1 MLATTRSRTDHG
13 TSSIPSRAAS
23 DVLAKEGVAAAERAQ
38 LPSLGTSR
46 HPIVTWASSFLAR
59 RHSFQVELLLLTLTY
74 VAYDAG
80 RGLVRGG
87 APVAVANAR
96 SIASVERSLGLLHE
110 IDVQR
115 ALAHV
120 PGVSALFGF
129 GYDVLHLSVTGG
141 VLIWLFFRHREA
153 YAQVR
158 TTLLGATFLALVGFT
173 VFPSAP
179 PRLAGIGVA
188 DTLSLARD
196 TAHSGVLQFLY
207 NPYAAMPSLHMAYAV
222 IAGACLYRWGGHRLV
237 RFIGLAYPI
246 FVAVEVVATGNHF
259 FLDVAAGVAVDACAL
274 AVISRFVAERS
285 APDVTM
291 GTVAARGYAAL
302 SSVQKDLQR
311 VIARRPAIT
320 SVATGSAG
328 VPADEPQRLDWHRR
342 REVTEAPQSPPD
354 SPTGAPSP
362 RWPTPR
368 GIPCR

>member
-1 MLATTRSRTDHG
+1 MLVTTSSRTDHG
-13 TSSIPSRAAS
+13 TNSIPSRS
-23 DVLAKEGVAAAERAQ
+23 GSNVLAREGSPAGEGTR
-38 LPSLGTSR
+38 LPPFGTSR
-46 HPIVTWASSFLAR
+46 QPIVQWVSSFMAR
-59 RHSFQVELLLLTLTY
+59 RHSFQVEVLLLTLTY

-87 APVAVANAR
+87 APAAIAHAR
-96 SIASVERSLGLLHE
+96 SIAGLERSMGLLHE
-110 IDVQR
+110 VDVQR

-120 PGVSALFGF
+120 PGLSALFGF

-141 VLIWLFFRHREA
+141 VLIWLFFRHRDA
-153 YAQVR
+153 YARVR

-173 VFPSAP
+173 VYPSAP

-237 RFIGLAYPI
+237 RSIGLAYPI

-259 FLDVAAGVAVDACAL
+259 FLDVAAGVAVDVCAL
-274 AVISRFVAERS
+274 AIVSRSFAEKT
-285 APDVTM
+285 AGDM
-291 GTVAARGYAAL
+291 ALGTSRGYAVL
-302 SSVQKDLQR
+302 DSLRKDLQR
-311 VIARRPAIT
+311 VMARRPAIT
-320 SVATGSAG
+320 SVVTGTAG
-328 VPADEPQRLDWHRR
+328 VPTDEPQRLDWHRR
-342 REVTEAPQSPPD
+342 HELIEAPQSPPD